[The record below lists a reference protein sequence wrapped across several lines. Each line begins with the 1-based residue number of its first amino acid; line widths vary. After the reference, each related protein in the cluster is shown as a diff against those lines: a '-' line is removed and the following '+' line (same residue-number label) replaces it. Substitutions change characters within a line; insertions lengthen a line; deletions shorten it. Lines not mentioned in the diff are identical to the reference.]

1 MAKNTQ
7 TTTVAST
14 HSTTT
19 SAKRQHLSGLDATFL
34 YLETAQTPMH
44 VGSLHLYELPTGY
57 RGNFHLDVTQHLA
70 KRIHLSP
77 IFTRK
82 LVFMPLNLGHPL
94 WMPDEDFDITRH
106 IRLIDTPMTVKKAQA
121 TAAKLHGKL
130 IDRAH
135 PLWEFYVFNHIRRP
149 DGSVCAAFYS
159 KIHHAALDGQGGTVL
174 ANAVLDVTPVPR
186 EVAAPDVQNKQR
198 GAGDLKIGEMIGAVF
213 SNSLAQ
219 YAKLIKSLPS
229 AATQVASHVGGA
241 LAKNSLQLRDGQTSS
256 KIKVKA
262 PLSLA
267 PKTPFNIG
275 ISAQRVFVTTSIDFA
290 QCKTMAKSIG
300 ASFNDIVLWICSTAL
315 RSYLKQHGTIPTK
328 PLIAAMPVSLRDN
341 NNKDM
346 GNQASMSL
354 ANLATHIAHPM
365 KRMAAIMESTSKV
378 KDALVNLKSVLPTD
392 YPSFLAPWIVGGAAR
407 LALQTYGRGDFAQ
420 RLPMVANLV
429 ISNVPGPQ
437 VPLYMA
443 GARMLTFHPLSIV
456 MHGLGLNIT
465 IQTYAGKVDFGII
478 AGKEA
483 LTHPQDLVKALNAA
497 YDEACA
503 LYAMGQA
510 PVVPIATKTVIKLYR
525 TPVKTPVAGATK
537 KLVAAPKV
545 KAAKAVTLK
554 AAARKAPARRKTTA

>member
-1 MAKNTQ
+1 MAKNTSP
-7 TTTVAST
+7 TTATASAPT
-14 HSTTT
+14 PK
-19 SAKRQHLSGLDATFL
+19 AKRQHLSGLDATFL

-44 VGSLHLYELPTGY
+44 VGSLHLYELPAGY
-57 RGNFHLDVTQHLA
+57 RGNFHQDVTVHLGR
-70 KRIHLSP
+70 RIHLSP

-94 WMPDEDFDITRH
+94 WMPDEDFDIKRH
-106 IRLIDTPMTVKKAQA
+106 IRLIDTPMTIKKAQA
-121 TAAKLHGKL
+121 MAAKLHGKL
-130 IDRAH
+130 IDRNH
-135 PLWEFYVFNHIRRP
+135 PLWEFYVFNHVRRP
-149 DGSVCAAFYS
+149 DGSVCTAFYS

-186 EVAAPDVQNKQR
+186 EVPPPDVQSKQH
-198 GAGDLKIGEMIGAVF
+198 GSADLKIGEMIGAVF

-219 YAKLIKSLPS
+219 YAKLLKSLPS

-241 LAKNSLQLRDGQTSS
+241 LAKNSLQLQDGQSSS

-262 PLSLA
+262 PFSLA
-267 PKTPFNIG
+267 PKTPFNVG

-497 YDEACA
+497 YEEACA
-503 LYAMGQA
+503 LYAMGQP
-510 PVVPIATKTVIKLYR
+510 PVVAV
-525 TPVKTPVAGATK
+525 ATK
-537 KLVAAPKV
+537 KQVTAPKV
-545 KAAKAVTLK
+545 KTAKQAPRKVSSIQAKRKTSPLISVAPKAV
-554 AAARKAPARRKTTA
+554 ARKTTARRKTAA